1 MLKVEKLNKFFNK
14 TQVLFDINFEIPK
27 GTFLSILGPS
37 GCGKTTLLRT
47 IAGLE
52 EIQSGKIY
60 INEKDVTFLHPSK
73 RNIAMVFQT
82 YALYPHMKV
91 KDNITIGLR
100 IRKVEKRIIEEKLEK
115 VVSFLNI
122 GDILNKYPS
131 EISGG
136 QRQRVAIARALVKEP
151 DIFLFD
157 EPFSNLDALLREK
170 AREEVKNILINLNAT
185 SVFVTHDQMEA
196 LSLSDHIIVMDKGRI
211 MQFGTPEE
219 IYNNPANFFTA
230 SFVGSPQINYYHCKV
245 SDNKML
251 IEHKLEIDNHFN
263 IPEGEYIFSIRPEKI
278 MINQEIERSIKL
290 KGRILFYDNVGSHF
304 VLNILLGEKVMIKVI
319 HKEKMPRNQ
328 EVSVYI
334 PVDFVFLFDKEGKR
348 IV

>member
-1 MLKVEKLNKFFNK
+1 MLRVEKVNKFFGKNR
-14 TQVLFDINFEIPK
+14 VLFDVSFEIPK
-27 GTFLSILGPS
+27 GMFLSILGPS
-37 GCGKTTLLRT
+37 GCGKTTLLRC

-52 EIQSGKIY
+52 EIQSGRIY
-60 INEKDVTFLHPSK
+60 INERDVTFLHPSQ

-91 KDNITIGLR
+91 RENITIGLK
-100 IRKVEKRIIEEKLEK
+100 IRKIEKKIIEEKLEK
-115 VVSFLNI
+115 VVNFLNI

-170 AREEVKNILINLNAT
+170 AREEVKNILLSLNAT

-196 LSLSDHIIVMDKGRI
+196 MSLSDYIIVMDKGKV

-245 SDNKML
+245 FDNKVL
-251 IEHKLEIDNHFN
+251 IEQNLKIDNHFN
-263 IPEGEYIFSIRPEKI
+263 IPEGQYIFAIRPEKVI
-278 MINQEIERSIKL
+278 INREIDQSIKL
-290 KGRILFYDNVGSHF
+290 KGKVMFYDNLGSHF
-304 VLNILLGEKVMIKVI
+304 ILNIFLSDGVTIRVIHREKVS
-319 HKEKMPRNQ
+319 RNQ
-328 EVSVYI
+328 EVDVYVPLSSI
-334 PVDFVFLFDKEGKR
+334 FWFDKEGKR
-348 IV
+348 VK